1 MQVGCL
7 DAMSKVYKR
16 WSKHPFDA
24 VTLSSLVRALAR
36 GRAGAVQPP
45 VRDALLRFLEAAMCN
60 SSNTRQ
66 LVLASDCISTLVVL
80 LTRCLALR
88 VPPSSGTALH
98 PPLARAPAT
107 AAAATAAGGRAA
119 GGAGGEEEVGDGLEA
134 EAGDVVRVA
143 VRAAKLLRMVAERPA
158 AAAACV
164 DRQKRERGRGSGDE
178 GLAEVLAAEIGP
190 VYALWWWRVER
201 LCGEFRDEIGLV
213 YAVYW
218 WRGKRLTDVVRE
230 LRGLREES

>member
-66 LVLASDCISTLVVL
+66 LVLASDCIATLVAL

-88 VPPSSGTALH
+88 IPPSSGTVLC
-98 PPLARAPAT
+98 PPLSLAP
-107 AAAATAAGGRAA
+107 AATATSTTGGGSGDAS
-119 GGAGGEEEVGDGLEA
+119 GAGGEEGVGGGWEA

-158 AAAACV
+158 AAAA
-164 DRQKRERGRGSGDE
+164 DRQKRGRDSGDE
-178 GLAEVLAAEIGP
+178 GQAEVFAAETICSLC
-190 VYALWWWRVER
+190 VCLVLVER
-201 LCGEFRDEIGLV
+201 
-213 YAVYW
+213 
-218 WRGKRLTDVVRE
+218 
-230 LRGLREES
+230 